1 MALHSKDEIRE
12 ELLDDIY
19 ASADLSVVMPKYRM
33 PERAGRIKSLANAD
47 TNASST
53 LHPVNSTAQLITPNP
68 SLPLA

>member
-47 TNASST
+47 TNA
-53 LHPVNSTAQLITPNP
+53 
-68 SLPLA
+68 